1 MAYDWN
7 RNERDGRFDELAA
20 ALIFFTIVSL
30 LLASAY
36 LVNEHC
42 RIGRLCCAIGRRRAL
57 MGR

>member
-20 ALIFFTIVSL
+20 ALIFFTVVSL

-36 LVNEHC
+36 LVT
-42 RIGRLCCAIGRRRAL
+42 GLAA
-57 MGR
+57 

>member
-20 ALIFFTIVSL
+20 ALIFFTL

-36 LVNEHC
+36 LVT
-42 RIGRLCCAIGRRRAL
+42 GLAA
-57 MGR
+57 

>member
-20 ALIFFTIVSL
+20 VLVFFTVVTL

-36 LVNEHC
+36 LVTSLA
-42 RIGRLCCAIGRRRAL
+42 R
-57 MGR
+57 